1 MKESQA
7 EEVMSAH
14 ADYIEEID
22 EDGDKPT
29 SSASTTGETPAPSES
44 CVISLPQLGK
54 ALAELPGYLLK
65 AETAARSAGHAA
77 AEASKRSMDEADTF
91 AAARLH
97 IEKIRRIGGLK
108 TKSGDVV

>member
-22 EDGDKPT
+22 WDSDMPT

-44 CVISLPQLGK
+44 CVISLPQLAN
-54 ALAELPGYLLK
+54 ALAELPGYLLT

-77 AEASKRSMDEADTF
+77 AKASKRSMYETDTV

-108 TKSGDVV
+108 TKSGDVG